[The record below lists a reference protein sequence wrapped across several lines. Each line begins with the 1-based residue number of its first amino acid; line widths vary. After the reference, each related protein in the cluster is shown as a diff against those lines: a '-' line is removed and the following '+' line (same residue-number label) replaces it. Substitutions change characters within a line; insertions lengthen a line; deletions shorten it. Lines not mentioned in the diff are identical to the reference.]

1 MPEKE
6 VKKVIEKI
14 KEDTSLKEIM
24 ETHERLEKALRKYG
38 FDTCCA
44 KMESLKDAC
53 EKKWLDVEKVLEDLN
68 RVVEEINEEERIIKE
83 IESQFL

>member
-1 MPEKE
+1 MR
-6 VKKVIEKI
+6 KVIEKI
-14 KEDTSLKEIM
+14 REDTTLKEIM
-24 ETHERLEKALRKYG
+24 EAHERLERALRKYG

-53 EKKWLDVEKVLEDLN
+53 KKKGLDVEKVLEDLN
-68 RVVEEINEEERIIKE
+68 RIVEEINEEERIIRE

>member
-1 MPEKE
+1 M
-6 VKKVIEKI
+6 VEKI
-14 KEDTSLKEIM
+14 KEDSTLKEIM
-24 ETHERLEKALRKYG
+24 EAHERLERTLRKYG

-53 EKKWLDVEKVLEDLN
+53 EKKGLDVEEVLEDLN

>member
-1 MPEKE
+1 M
-6 VKKVIEKI
+6 IEKI
-14 KEDTSLKEIM
+14 REDTTLKEIM
-24 ETHERLEKALRKYG
+24 EAHERLERVLRKYG

-53 EKKWLDVEKVLEDLN
+53 EKKGLDVEEVLEDLN

-83 IESQFL
+83 IESQF